1 MNHDTPNDTHELPD
15 ALRWQL
21 RGLRQDESPAA
32 DLWPRIAPR
41 LTPHVD
47 GGLPMPTGAHPPAA
61 TDARRWRMPVA
72 LAASMLVAIGTLALL
87 RYGGPS
93 PGQSS
98 AFSDDAGFAAA
109 TDTATSAG
117 SAAATHG
124 AQSITATTPLA
135 LAEAHVLHLE
145 YQGAIREL
153 ETRPGAAAANPTL
166 RTLDHSAELILAAL
180 RQAPDSTR
188 LLKQLRRT
196 YQRRLDL
203 MRLPLA

>member
-1 MNHDTPNDTHELPD
+1 MNHDIHNDTPDLSD

-21 RGLRQDESPAA
+21 RGLRQDEAPAA
-32 DLWPRIAPR
+32 ELWPGIARR
-41 LTPHVD
+41 LTPHASDAV
-47 GGLPMPTGAHPPAA
+47 PAPSGARSPAVTA
-61 TDARRWRMPVA
+61 AWRWRMPVA
-72 LAASMLVAIGTLALL
+72 LAASMLVAVGTLGLL
-87 RYGGPS
+87 RYDGPS

-98 AFSDDAGFAAA
+98 SFSDDAGFALVDAA
-109 TDTATSAG
+109 TSSGTPQAMHNAQPVTAD
-117 SAAATHG
+117 
-124 AQSITATTPLA
+124 TPLA
-135 LAEAHVLHLE
+135 LAEAQALRLQ

-153 ETRPGAAAANPTL
+153 ESRPGTAAANPTL

-188 LLKQLRRT
+188 LLEQLRRT

>member
-1 MNHDTPNDTHELPD
+1 MNDDIRNDTHELPD

-21 RGLRQDESPAA
+21 RGLRQDEAPAA
-32 DLWPRIAPR
+32 DLWPDIAPR
-41 LTPHVD
+41 LMPHASTPTLHR
-47 GGLPMPTGAHPPAA
+47 LSARSPAA
-61 TDARRWRMPVA
+61 TAARRGRVPVA
-72 LAASMLVAIGTLALL
+72 LAASMLVAVGTLGLL

-93 PGQSS
+93 PEHASS
-98 AFSDDAGFAAA
+98 VSDDAGFASAA
-109 TDTATSAG
+109 DTATPVGPAP
-117 SAAATHG
+117 ATRNPP
-124 AQSITATTPLA
+124 ITGDTPLA
-135 LAEAHVLHLE
+135 LAEAQALRLQYE
-145 YQGAIREL
+145 GAIREL

-188 LLKQLRRT
+188 LLEQLRRT